1 CGIKRQAARF
11 RLYGYENGVLKQEI
25 TLADADIKWTVEL
38 ANTKGSW
45 HEFGGVDHPNLARR
59 NNTDNVPPGPFN
71 ITPGARTLDGPNQK
85 AAFNTGTFM
94 GSAVPLGEMLTE
106 AEGRLLVL
114 GGFGNSNSPV
124 NAPIVHWANNDGWHD
139 DVSDGPVTAQVRLK
153 NTANRIQ
160 AAPAWVICAP
170 PKFAPAIDNMITLYD
185 TLYEVAVEKL
195 GLIPPIQPSFSK
207 DIYPLLARAINMKW
221 ISA

>member
-1 CGIKRQAARF
+1 RNRRRARHQAPVPLRQGLQIRSDAMAIDTIKIFPCIGIARLGNSPDYFVGPELPGDRSPPPGGYKDARCGIKRQAARF

-94 GSAVPLGEMLTE
+94 
-106 AEGRLLVL
+106 
-114 GGFGNSNSPV
+114 
-124 NAPIVHWANNDGWHD
+124 
-139 DVSDGPVTAQVRLK
+139 
-153 NTANRIQ
+153 
-160 AAPAWVICAP
+160 
-170 PKFAPAIDNMITLYD
+170 
-185 TLYEVAVEKL
+185 
-195 GLIPPIQPSFSK
+195 
-207 DIYPLLARAINMKW
+207 
-221 ISA
+221 